1 MAKYKLSEL
10 TATAYTDAIKA
21 ARREIA
27 EAFHFKIQKD
37 NYRLIE
43 EVSDDLFLRF
53 DANGNMV
60 N

>member
-1 MAKYKLSEL
+1 MTKYKLSEL

-27 EAFHFKIQKD
+27 EAFHFKIKKD

>member
-1 MAKYKLSEL
+1 MANYKLSEL

-21 ARREIA
+21 ARREMA
-27 EAFHFKIQKD
+27 EAFHFNIQKD

-43 EVSDDLFLRF
+43 EVSDDLFIRF
-53 DANGNMV
+53 DANGNIV